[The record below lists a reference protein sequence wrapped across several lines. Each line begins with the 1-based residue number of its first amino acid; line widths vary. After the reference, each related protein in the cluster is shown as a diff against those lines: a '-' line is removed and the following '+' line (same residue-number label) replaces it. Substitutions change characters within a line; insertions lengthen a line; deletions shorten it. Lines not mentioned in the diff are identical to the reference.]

1 MFIQKMIVQRIDTA
15 DHSKGDNN
23 LLQSLV
29 D

>member
-1 MFIQKMIVQRIDTA
+1 MIVQRIDTA